1 MKNTSTYAVG
11 GVAGVPAT
19 SGGVTVGNIA
29 TAGTGG
35 SLQDTV
41 GGMMTEEQWAAKK
54 AAIAAAAQGTTTGG
68 VASGKTAAVGGV
80 LQETV
85 GEVASGKTAAIDAA
99 VKTATK
105 MAVEEAAKTAAV
117 GESQVVTGVSQ
128 SKTTMGA
135 ELAKPCVKVPGKC
148 PRGYFATGQTIC
160 TAEES
165 IKPVNRNPKKPPCPP
180 DYVKMGTNCHKPGG
194 QIINRPMVCQ

>member
-29 TAGTGG
+29 AAGTGG

-68 VASGKTAAVGGV
+68 VASGKTAAVGDV
-80 LQETV
+80 LQDTV
-85 GEVASGKTAAIDAA
+85 GGVASAKTAAAEAA
-99 VKTATK
+99 A
-105 MAVEEAAKTAAV
+105 AAAEAAKTAAV

-128 SKTTMGA
+128 STTTMGA

-165 IKPVNRNPKKPPCPP
+165 IKPVSDNPKKPACQPG
-180 DYVKMGTNCHKPGG
+180 YVQMGTKCHKPGG